1 MIEPSSITPCSDLSF
16 RSMGDLDCICRMPSS
31 LCEAIRNFPIKEIL
45 PALFFSSNH
54 FLVVCTYLDC
64 PAMLTISSK
73 SIATTA
79 RCITFFSRRAIA
91 TSCVY
96 RRPPQKE
103 VPVTTYS
110 ENDKSKTT
118 LKVNIDG
125 QSSKHGQA
133 DDLNRKAE
141 RFDNGLVDRLTP
153 TMRNFTLEGKVALV
167 TG

>member
-1 MIEPSSITPCSDLSF
+1 
-16 RSMGDLDCICRMPSS
+16 
-31 LCEAIRNFPIKEIL
+31 
-45 PALFFSSNH
+45 
-54 FLVVCTYLDC
+54 
-64 PAMLTISSK
+64 MLTIPSK
-73 SIATTA
+73 SIAAT
-79 RCITFFSRRAIA
+79 RNCITFFSRRAIA

-118 LKVNIDG
+118 LKVNTNG
-125 QSSKHGQA
+125 QSSRHGQA
-133 DDLNRKAE
+133 DELDRKAE
-141 RFDNGLVDRLTP
+141 RFDNSLVGRLTP